1 MTDAIKASTGN
12 FATGLDAQVHGKA
25 AVQRMPFVSMGTASQ
40 LVNANAQVLPP
51 PSEHTLQELADMY
64 NGPWTE
70 AQKELVDGFKQE
82 FARQG
87 LGAET
92 SSLTIDPAAWD
103 KRSQVL
109 VAAVVALYIARQ
121 SSVATSAVFT
131 KLAYQAAQA
140 QGVAIRAGGEAA
152 MRAAIAG
159 SVVSG
164 VTAAGGAGLSLRG
177 HAKQHADIK
186 TNKVEATNRN
196 QQAQELKLELQKTPS
211 DTTAEQRKT
220 TVVRASG
227 EVDVIEQHNHGGKL
241 DPGERATL
249 EAEARIAADRAKQ
262 ASLQS
267 DLNQKGIDSDKTIG
281 GALTGVSHSLSAGV
295 SGIVRLEEYS
305 QRQEETSQQAQ
316 QGVHKSVSDTA
327 GQAANEDSVL
337 LNKLLEALLQLG
349 ESRNATIS
357 TIANARA

>member
-25 AVQRMPFVSMGTASQ
+25 AVQRMQFVSMGNASQ
-40 LVNANAQVLPP
+40 LVNADAQVLPP
-51 PSEHTLQELADMY
+51 QSEHTLQELADMY

-70 AQKELVDGFKQE
+70 AEKGFKQE

-87 LGAET
+87 LGDAET

-121 SSVATSAVFT
+121 SSAATSAVFT

-164 VTAAGGAGLSLRG
+164 VMAAGGAGLSLRG